1 MPPAMPPTS
10 TCAVATATSA
20 IPIAAS
26 AVSASAVA
34 IAASTVAIDA
44 CAVDPTRAATAACN
58 NAAASGALH
67 VQRPVRWQSHLR
79 L

>member
-26 AVSASAVA
+26 TVSASAVA
-34 IAASTVAIDA
+34 IAA
-44 CAVDPTRAATAACN
+44 CAVDPTAAATAACN
-58 NAAASGALH
+58 DAAASGALH